1 MLVALLHFMCYNS
14 FKDSPRV
21 SYRQIPSVC
30 VPQAMANSQQ
40 LMMIIIL
47 VGSLLLSLTPHVIS
61 QGEHSPA
68 GRSQLYW
75 VAANSAQCGNLSNSS
90 NCGTLGEYWRKGA
103 NFSLSD
109 TTWIFLH
116 GEHIALTGW
125 RLEIVQARNVTL
137 RGEDKCA
144 TGVEKCVLL
153 VKNGCNDTSK
163 TVEIT
168 DQSAYKILVTES
180 SHVTLKNLKVVAG
193 YDRVMATTGF
203 KFSILVQKASH
214 IIFEHLETAKYPNS
228 IRIETAGCT
237 SIRIEATDNVCIRA
251 VDFQNVELEITD
263 PTGDY
268 MVMESTLSS
277 TSVLTHPSACS
288 QTAAENCSFEL
299 KIKDCIIWAKGE
311 FSFRVYEDS
320 NQSLQM
326 ARKVNYHSI
335 RLSIANSTMDFY
347 IHWLWQ
353 LSIHIIN
360 YPAQLCTVEIINVT
374 FSTDGVRL
382 GMPLSFNTENA
393 TNPTS
398 DDRSVGAHVL
408 IDSCNFL
415 GKAQGISIVLHN
427 SINTEE
433 HGSFSSWDSTTAT
446 ERTTMKHPEIIIEN
460 TTFQDFIEGPHIIG
474 AQIIGNVHD
483 VPLFLNN
490 HRRLLTIQ
498 NSTFKKGPSKNWYRS
513 NTFAAIVLAHLQG
526 YRVVMA
532 GGNYITS
539 TPGYGLVLYNSQVEL
554 HGYNEI
560 SKNTHGSKIGG
571 GGIYMSSDSQLLLTP
586 GTVLNVTANTGYPYG
601 GGIYISHDH
610 HDRRNEVQTMS
621 LAAFTDCYVEFH
633 DCPGWCFFQF
643 INSDGQSVNASEL
656 AEHNATVLL
665 VKNTASHGGNNVFNG
680 HFQNCSLQTADV
692 NGTLPASRQLIL
704 DVFHQYPPMEEEP
717 IPSYPYVICL
727 CIDDEFNCI
736 RNQTL
741 EIEMYPVQAFPI
753 SVQVMGDWKRVLPV
767 TFWVNGDGA
776 IYTDTL
782 NKTNCTEVYS
792 LRNPTPGS
800 SHHISLEAY
809 LDYYEHWPFAM
820 YNGII
825 DNQLLIK
832 VFNSCS
838 PGLVYKQHECTCN
851 AFLKHHMFTC
861 TVRIT
866 TTTYRADQPH
876 YWIGKIGINVFL
888 SANCPTIYCNSAV
901 LQSGLTL
908 DETTQNQQCINDHRG
923 LLCSECPSGYSSVF
937 GSYKCKECS
946 SVWLL
951 QLPLHAL
958 GGIIIVAG
966 LFLLNLSLLQGT
978 IIGVVLY
985 TNIMGLMGDFLQE
998 HAWGP
1003 LFFLLSVLNLQ
1014 PGGEV
1019 CFYNGMDEFWK
1030 ALLQFAF
1037 PFYLFTLLIV
1047 IIIVTHKCGYRMFR
1061 RARFIARRA
1070 VPVLATIMVLTYT
1083 SLVNAVIAPLR
1094 YTTLYNV
1101 DTAQGETVWLY
1112 QPSLPFF
1119 GGQHL
1124 VIGILSI
1131 AVTGLYLIPFTFT
1144 MLFGDLMRRYFH
1156 KLWFSHFMDV
1166 LHGGFRWPLGFWIGL
1181 RLLVRVILVVTHIFT
1196 SANVA
1201 AYSIFVATGT
1211 LLVVQLLVKPFRDPD
1226 QFRNTINL
1234 REPLSFR
1241 SKCKRQVKNFF
1252 NSYHAPLLDSL
1263 FLLNILAAMAT
1274 VIFSGSTP
1282 RAEHQPQLSTAGINI
1297 LIMLALAQFAV
1308 ILVYHAYNFFPVP
1321 EKACICAQSCWS
1333 TMHVIP
1339 SMLKDTRCCRRRPK
1353 EEEESRRSPIPMLN
1367 LRPPENDETRD
1378 NESNSCSYTE
1388 QPPPEQVEVRERA
1401 LCKNR
1406 C

>member
-1 MLVALLHFMCYNS
+1 MLVALLQFMCCSS
-14 FKDSPRV
+14 FKDFLRV
-21 SYRQIPSVC
+21 SYRQIPSEC
-30 VPQAMANSQQ
+30 VPQAMAYSQQ

-68 GRSQLYW
+68 GRTQLYW
-75 VAANSAQCGNLSNSS
+75 VAANSMQCGNLSNGS

-103 NFSLSD
+103 NFSHSD

-125 RLEIVQARNVTL
+125 RLEIVLARNVTL
-137 RGEDKCA
+137 QGEEKCA
-144 TGVEKCVLL
+144 VGVEECVL
-153 VKNGCNDTSK
+153 VVTNDCNDK
-163 TVEIT
+163 TVEVT
-168 DQSAYKILVTES
+168 DQDAYNILVNES
-180 SHVTLKNLKVVAG
+180 SHVTLKNLKVAAG
-193 YDRVMATTGF
+193 YNRAMATTELE
-203 KFSILVQKASH
+203 FSILVQKASH
-214 IIFEHLETAKYPNS
+214 IIFEHFETAINP
-228 IRIETAGCT
+228 T
-237 SIRIEATDNVCIRA
+237 SIRIEATDNVYIRA

-268 MVMESTLSS
+268 MVMESNLSS
-277 TSVLTHPSACS
+277 ISALTHSSACS

-299 KIKDCIIWAKGE
+299 NIKDCVIWAKE
-311 FSFRVYEDS
+311 VFSFMVSEDS
-320 NQSLQM
+320 KQSLQM
-326 ARKVNYHSI
+326 AREVNYHSI
-335 RLSIANSTMDFY
+335 RLSIVDSTMDVSV
-347 IHWLWQ
+347 LQ
-353 LSIHIIN
+353 PSILIRN
-360 YPAQLCTVEIINVT
+360 YPTQLCTVEIINVT
-374 FSTDGVRL
+374 FSTKGVRL

-415 GKAQGISIVLHN
+415 GKAHGITIILHN

-433 HGSFSSWDSTTAT
+433 LGNFSSWDSTTAT

-460 TTFQDFIEGPHIIG
+460 TTFQDFIEGSHIIG
-474 AQIIGNVHD
+474 AKIIGNMND
-483 VPLFLNN
+483 VPLFVNN
-490 HRRLLTIQ
+490 RRRLLTIQ

-513 NTFAAIVLAHLQG
+513 NAFAAIVLAHLQG
-526 YRVVMA
+526 YRVVLA

-539 TPGYGLVLYNSQVEL
+539 NPGYGLVLYNSQVEL

-601 GGIYISHDH
+601 GGIYISH
-610 HDRRNEVQTMS
+610 HDLRYELRSKVQTMS

-665 VKNTASHGGNNVFNG
+665 TNNTASHGGNNVFNG

-704 DVFHQYPPMEEEP
+704 DVFHQYPPMDEEP

-727 CIDDEFNCI
+727 CIDDELNCI

-753 SVQVMGDWKRVLPV
+753 SVQVMGDWQCVLPV
-767 TFWVNGDGA
+767 MFRVNGDGA
-776 IYTDTL
+776 THAVKL
-782 NKTNCTEVYS
+782 NKKNCTEVYT
-792 LRNPTPGS
+792 LRTPTPGS

-809 LDYYEHWPFAM
+809 LDFYEHWPFTM

-825 DNQLLIK
+825 DNNLLIM
-832 VFNSCS
+832 VFNNCS

-851 AFLKHHMFTC
+851 TFLRHHMFTC
-861 TVRIT
+861 TVKTT

-876 YWIGKIGINVFL
+876 YWIGKNGNNVFL

-901 LQSGLTL
+901 LQIGLTL
-908 DETTQNQQCINDHRG
+908 DESTQNQQCINDRQG
-923 LLCSECPSGYSSVF
+923 LLCSECPTGYSSVF

-958 GGIIIVAG
+958 GGIFIVAG
-966 LFLLNLSLLQGT
+966 LFLLNLTLLQGT
-978 IIGVVLY
+978 IMGVVLY
-985 TNIMGLMGDFLQE
+985 TNIMGLMGDVLQE

-1019 CFYNGMDEFWK
+1019 CFYDGMDEFWK

-1037 PFYLFTLLIV
+1037 PFYLFTLLTV
-1047 IIIVTHKCGYRMFR
+1047 IIIVTHKCDDRMFR
-1061 RARFIARRA
+1061 KARFIARRA

-1094 YTTLYNV
+1094 YTILYNV

-1124 VIGILSI
+1124 VIGILSV
-1131 AVTGLYLIPFTFT
+1131 AVTVLYLIPFTFT

-1156 KLWFSHFMDV
+1156 KFWFSHFMDV

-1181 RLLVRVILVVTHIFT
+1181 RLLVRVILVVTHRFT
-1196 SANVA
+1196 SANAA
-1201 AYSIFVATGT
+1201 AYYTFVATGT
-1211 LLVVQLLVKPFRDPD
+1211 LLVAQLLVKPFRDPD
-1226 QFRNTINL
+1226 QFRNTTEL

-1241 SKCKRQVKNFF
+1241 SKGKRQVKKFL

-1263 FLLNILAAMAT
+1263 FLLNILATMAT
-1274 VIFSGSTP
+1274 VFLSGSTP
-1282 RAEHQPQLSTAGINI
+1282 RTEHQKQLSTAGIDI
-1297 LIMLALAQFAV
+1297 LIILALAQFAV

-1321 EKACICAQSCWS
+1321 EKARSCAQSCWS
-1333 TMHVIP
+1333 TMRAIP
-1339 SMLKDTRCCRRRPK
+1339 SMLKDTQCCRRRPK
-1353 EEEESRRSPIPMLN
+1353 EEEEPRRSPIPILI
-1367 LRPPENDETRD
+1367 LRPPEIDEIY
-1378 NESNSCSYTE
+1378 ESESDSSSYTE
-1388 QPPPEQVEVRERA
+1388 QPPPEQVEVRESS
-1401 LCKNR
+1401 LQEPLLKHGSQ
-1406 C
+1406 